1 MNSTVSHRLLT
12 IIVSACALLGGCSD
26 TLRATEFCLDGQFD
40 LGARYQGMHATAGEM
55 YPARFC
61 YVVDK
66 GNVMFSGSG
75 RSNPDMDGDWTVAF
89 LPPDTVRIIN
99 RNSPPDVEFSG
110 KSVVEEALRYRR
122 VDPKQ
127 LIAEIDANPGWV
139 TERSGGGRYT
149 VLYPGSP
156 HVAEVLVAD
165 GSLNEFRTQTD
176 IPLRGRVPVSWQWDW
191 SDQDAPVVQLTVED
205 DVIFKARGRWRTL
218 GATEAEALWKL
229 SGGQDAVQVPAD
241 RWPARISLEI
251 QEVANGVNIVTGVRT
266 GFSHIIIETSEGLVV
281 GDAPAGWVE
290 LQQLPPADL
299 VPGYGISGLSENF
312 VDFLNKRF
320 PDTPIRAV
328 ALTHAHDDHAGG
340 ARAFAAAGAEVYAPQ
355 RVVTFLDES
364 LNRTAMPED
373 RLKAGGRSVNVI
385 PVTDRLIL
393 ADDTNAVELV
403 ELPPGPHVDAAL
415 GIWARDA
422 GVFFQSDLHVPRSDD
437 DTPRT
442 DRATTECWFAA
453 WAVSSLPPDTIVVN
467 SHSSPR
473 TPVSRLARY
482 LESDTCR
489 NL

>member
-1 MNSTVSHRLLT
+1 MRNTVGHSLLL
-12 IIVSACALLGGCSD
+12 IVFSAFAVLGGCSD
-26 TLRATEFCLDGQFD
+26 TLPATEFCLEGQFD
-40 LGARYQGMHATAGEM
+40 LGARHQGMHATAGEM
-55 YPARFC
+55 YPTRFC
-61 YVVDK
+61 YVVEH

-89 LPPDTVRIIN
+89 LPPDTVRIVN

-110 KSVVEEALRYRR
+110 KSIVEETLRYRR

-127 LIAEIDANPGWV
+127 LVAEIDANPGWV
-139 TERSGGGRYT
+139 TERSGGGRYS
-149 VLYPGSP
+149 VQYPGSP
-156 HVAEVLVAD
+156 HVAEFLVAD
-165 GSLNEFRTQTD
+165 GRLNEFRTQTD
-176 IPLRGRVPVSWQWDW
+176 LPLRGRVTVSWQWDW
-191 SDQDAPVVQLTVED
+191 SDQDEPGLQVTVED
-205 DVIFKARGRWRTL
+205 DVIFEAKGRWRTL
-218 GATEAEALWKL
+218 NATEAEALWKL
-229 SGGQDAVQVPAD
+229 SDGQSAVQVPAD
-241 RWPARISLEI
+241 RWPARINLEI
-251 QEVANGVNIVTGVRT
+251 HEVANDVNVVSGVRT
-266 GFSHIIIETSEGLVV
+266 GFSHIVIETAEGLVV

-312 VDFLNKRF
+312 VDFLNERF

-355 RVVTFLDES
+355 RVVAFLNGS
-364 LNRTAMPED
+364 LNRTTMPED
-373 RLKAGGRSVNVI
+373 RLSAGGLSVNVK

-415 GIWARDA
+415 GVWARDA

-437 DTPRT
+437 VTPRT
-442 DRATTECWFAA
+442 DRAKTECWFAA
-453 WAVSSLPPDTIVVN
+453 WAVSSLPPETIVVN

-482 LESDTCR
+482 LESETCR